1 MWTISVHLRWAAV
14 EGALTAEIGGACQ
27 HDFTYSACIFNQDFF
42 FLISVPLSSC
52 SCNLGKQKLSKN
64 TLHVSLASY
73 VDIRVNPF
81 FVKGKKATIP
91 SRFLFALQFLLPQ
104 RGRLAGRL
112 PVCLARADWEYTV
125 FIVMLVLN
133 CFKFILSG
141 KLLYIIDEALI

>member
-1 MWTISVHLRWAAV
+1 M
-14 EGALTAEIGGACQ
+14 
-27 HDFTYSACIFNQDFF
+27 
-42 FLISVPLSSC
+42 
-52 SCNLGKQKLSKN
+52 GKQKLSRN

-81 FVKGKKATIP
+81 FLKGKKTTIL
-91 SRFLFALQFLLPQ
+91 SRFLFALQFLLAQ
-104 RGRLAGRL
+104 WGRLAWGL
-112 PVCLARADWEYTV
+112 PVCLARVDGEYTV